1 MIDYRTR
8 MLQDVL
14 ASLEQE
20 KRREGRKFDALKK
33 IVHKSKFDYDE
44 ITRVHA
50 RYNNLENQIAF
61 MSDTFNLQRK
71 WKSQKLKLEEI

>member
-1 MIDYRTR
+1 MTDYRTR

-14 ASLEQE
+14 VSLEQE

-33 IVHKSKFDYDE
+33 IVHKSKFDCDE

-61 MSDTFNLQRK
+61 MSDTFGLQRK
-71 WKSQKLKLEEI
+71 WKSHKLKLEEI